1 MVALIFSILGFLAC
15 VFLIYV
21 LAQFHRELAQA
32 RGSRRLHT
40 PRAVTVMMMPLRLPA
55 DITRVW
61 DKRAS

>member
-1 MVALIFSILGFLAC
+1 MVPLTFSILGFLAC

-21 LAQFHRELAQA
+21 LAQFHRELARA

-40 PRAVTVMMMPLRLPA
+40 PRAVAVMMMPLRVSA

-61 DKRAS
+61 DERAS

>member
-1 MVALIFSILGFLAC
+1 MAPLIFSILGFLAC

-32 RGSRRLHT
+32 RGLRRLHT
-40 PRAVTVMMMPLRLPA
+40 PRAVTVMMMPLRLSA